1 MNGLT
6 VLLTGACGRIGKTFF
21 EASKDRYTFV
31 LTDRVEPDFAV
42 ALPHRFICL
51 DLADSSAVGAALEGI
66 DVIVHLA
73 GIPHATATFDE
84 LLPNNILAT
93 TYLFEAA
100 VAAGCKRM
108 VFASSAQTI
117 EGYPVDRQITPGM
130 QVMPANLY
138 GVSKCY
144 GEALCGYYA
153 AKRGLSTIALRI
165 GAFEFPDSHEL
176 TNARDLSAWLSPRDA
191 VQLLQRSVEV
201 EGVQHLIAHGISNN
215 RFKRLDLSETTRVLG
230 YEPMDDA
237 FSRFDIPITS

>member
-1 MNGLT
+1 MNGLN

-31 LTDRVEPDFAV
+31 LTDRIEPDFAV
-42 ALPHRFICL
+42 DVPHRFLRL
-51 DLADSSAVGAALEGI
+51 DLADVPAVGNALEGI

-73 GIPHATATFDE
+73 GIPHATASFDE

-100 VAAGCKRM
+100 VAAGCKRL

-165 GAFEFPDSHEL
+165 GAFEFPDRHEL

-215 RFKRLDLSETTRVLG
+215 RFKRLDLGETTRVLG

-237 FSRFDIPITS
+237 FQQFDIPIAP

>member
-1 MNGLT
+1 MNGLN

-31 LTDRVEPDFAV
+31 LTDRVEPDFLVEAPHQFV
-42 ALPHRFICL
+42 RLDMADPKAIAEALN
-51 DLADSSAVGAALEGI
+51 SI

-100 VAAGCKRM
+100 VTAGCKRL

-144 GEALCGYYA
+144 GEALCGFYA
-153 AKRGLSTIALRI
+153 AKRGLSTIAIRI
-165 GAFEFPDSHEL
+165 GAFEFPDRHEL

-230 YEPMDDA
+230 YLPVDDA
-237 FSRFDIPITS
+237 FREFDIPIAP

>member
-1 MNGLT
+1 MNGLN

-42 ALPHRFICL
+42 EAPHRFIRL
-51 DLADSSAVGAALEGI
+51 DLADSAATGDALEGI

-100 VAAGCKRM
+100 VAAGCKRL

-117 EGYPVDRQITPGM
+117 EGYSVDRQITPGM

-165 GAFEFPDSHEL
+165 GAFEFPDRHEL

-191 VQLLQRSVEV
+191 VHLLQRSVEV
-201 EGVQHLIAHGISNN
+201 EGVQHLIAHGISDN
-215 RFKRLDLSETTRVLG
+215 RFKRLDLSETKRVLG
-230 YEPMDDA
+230 YEPQDDA
-237 FSRFDIPITS
+237 FRQFDLPISP

>member
-1 MNGLT
+1 MNGLN

-31 LTDRVEPDFAV
+31 LTDRIEPDFVVDA
-42 ALPHRFICL
+42 PHRFISL
-51 DLADSSAVGAALEGI
+51 DLSSPAAMGEVLKGI

-73 GIPHATATFDE
+73 GIPHATATFNE

-93 TYLFEAA
+93 THLFEAA
-100 VAAGCKRM
+100 ATAGCKRL

-144 GEALCGYYA
+144 GEALCAFYA
-153 AKRGLSTIALRI
+153 AKRNLSTIAIRI
-165 GAFEFPDSHEL
+165 GAFEFPDRHEL

-215 RFKRLDLSETTRVLG
+215 RFKRLDLSETMRVLG
-230 YEPMDDA
+230 YRPVDDA
-237 FSRFDIPITS
+237 FQTFDIPIAP

>member
-1 MNGLT
+1 MNGLN

-31 LTDRVEPDFAV
+31 LTDRVEPTFPVDA
-42 ALPHRFICL
+42 PHRFVCL
-51 DLADSSAVGAALEGI
+51 DMADPKAMQDVLEGI

-100 VAAGCKRM
+100 VAAGCKRLI
-108 VFASSAQTI
+108 FASSAQTI

-144 GEALCGYYA
+144 GEALCAFYA

-165 GAFEFPDSHEL
+165 GAFEFPDRHEL

-230 YEPMDDA
+230 YVPVDDA
-237 FSRFDIPITS
+237 FREFDIPIAP

>member
-1 MNGLT
+1 MNGLNI
-6 VLLTGACGRIGKTFF
+6 LLTGACGRIGKTFF

-42 ALPHRFICL
+42 DAPHRFVSL
-51 DLADSSAVGAALEGI
+51 DLSDPAAMGEVLKGI

-73 GIPHATATFDE
+73 GIPHATATFNE
-84 LLPNNILAT
+84 LLPSNILAT

-100 VAAGCKRM
+100 TAAGCQRL

-117 EGYPVDRQITPGM
+117 EGYPVDRQIAPGM

-144 GEALCGYYA
+144 GEALCAFYA
-153 AKRGLSTIALRI
+153 AKRNLSTIAIRI
-165 GAFEFPDSHEL
+165 GAFEFPDRHEP

-215 RFKRLDLSETTRVLG
+215 RFKRLDLSETMRVLG
-230 YEPMDDA
+230 YRPVDDA
-237 FSRFDIPITS
+237 FQTFDIPIAP